1 MQPLIN
7 LKAFLAVLLIFIV
20 PAALLVA
27 YFRNYSST
35 AGGHDHGEMGNSG
48 SMTRMNPDG
57 AGHAAMGHGE
67 MPESQDGRMPSPQ
80 EAKTSRPPV
89 TQGEKEGGHA
99 GMGHGDME
107 RSAAGPSS
115 PQPGTPPERT
125 GTADTQE
132 QLDLVATSALP
143 GIPGLSR
150 LSHIGASGF
159 FLDHSEHVTLTNEQ
173 QAALHRLRRQ
183 ALLDKSTAQRKIE
196 QAEQELWESTGADEP
211 DLARIQAEVETIEK
225 LRSAQRMA
233 FIRAVGEA
241 VKVLTDEQRRALKGL
256 E

>member
-35 AGGHDHGEMGNSG
+35 AGGHDHGEMRNSG
-48 SMTRMNPDG
+48 SMTTMNPDG
-57 AGHAAMGHGE
+57 AGHTAMGHGE
-67 MPESQDGRMPSPQ
+67 MPESQDGRMQSPK
-80 EAKTSRPPV
+80 EAIISRPPV
-89 TQGEKEGGHA
+89 AQSEKGGGHA
-99 GMGHGDME
+99 GMSHEKME
-107 RSAAGPSS
+107 QSVAGSS
-115 PQPGTPPERT
+115 PPQPGTRPERT
-125 GTADTQE
+125 GAADPPE

-159 FLDHSEHVTLTNEQ
+159 FLDHTEHVTLTNEQ
-173 QAALHRLRRQ
+173 QAGLLRLRRQ

-196 QAEQELWESTGADEP
+196 QAEQELWELTGADEP

-225 LRSAQRMA
+225 LRSAQRLA

-241 VKVLTDEQRRALKGL
+241 VKVLTGEQRRALKGL